1 MPRIGTF
8 YQNHLKRKMFNKILF
23 LYSIAL
29 IILFV
34 TVSFLVYRYYEQR
47 VIQEKMD
54 KNLQTIDIVSVYMN
68 QQVERMQS
76 NIQELYTDA
85 VVNEDLNYFLTH
97 EYTTYLEHRLNRYFN
112 SENYQ
117 GKGIDT
123 YLKSIVES
131 EIGIENLILYSYEKR
146 FFYILNQS
154 YQDRITSP
162 ISDLEETKWLKEL
175 KNQSWRSLEDGALL
189 ERKLEGKSL
198 FMYARTLQDP
208 VSLKTNGLMIFDFNT
223 DQIIKS
229 IPGMTEDK
237 RGKFVIV
244 TPSGEV
250 IYDSGNEYYGKTY
263 PYWRELQT
271 PKEWYALEEPSKV
284 NLINI
289 GNTGLVIAGIIPI
302 STIQESV
309 HTVRNTLIG
318 VTLLCIV
325 VSFAFTFTVIR
336 RFSKK
341 IRKIMLHTSRLQG
354 GDLSARIRM
363 EGEDELQQISESF
376 NYMCDRL
383 ESYIENMYVSEIRQK
398 SAELSALQ
406 AQINPHFLYN
416 TLESIRMKALASG
429 NRDVGQMIYLL
440 ADIFRNMI
448 RNKTNISLSEE
459 IAMCASYL
467 ELFQFRYEDTL
478 IVHTQINSSIANCK
492 VLKLLIQPI
501 VENYVVH
508 GFRPN
513 ATDNRISIT
522 AHIVNERIVVKVMDN
537 GKGITKET
545 LAGIEKRLRQNHSM
559 ESLPS
564 NSLGLFNV
572 NERIRLTY
580 GNEYGIR
587 IWSEVNEGT
596 EVSLEIPAWK
606 EEPLA

>member
-23 LYSIAL
+23 LYTIAL

-34 TVSFLVYRYYEQR
+34 TVAILAYRYYEQR

-85 VVNEDLNYFLTH
+85 AVSEDLNYFLTH
-97 EYTTYLEHRLNRYFN
+97 DYSTYLEHRLNRYYIN
-112 SENYQ
+112 ENYQ

-123 YLKSIVES
+123 YLKSIVNE
-131 EIGIENLILYSYEKR
+131 EAGIENLILYSYEKK

-162 ISDLEETKWLKEL
+162 ISESEETKWLKEIT
-175 KNQSWRSLEDGALL
+175 NQSWRSLDDGALL
-189 ERKLEGKSL
+189 ERRVEGKSL
-198 FMYARTLQDP
+198 FMYARMLQDP
-208 VSLKTNGLMIFDFNT
+208 ITLKTNGLMIFDFNT

-229 IPGMTEDK
+229 IHSKTEDR
-237 RGKFVIV
+237 RGNFVIA
-244 TPSGEV
+244 TPTGEV
-250 IYDSGNEYYGKTY
+250 IYDSENKYYGKKY
-263 PYWRELQT
+263 PYWNELQSQ
-271 PKEWYALEEPSKV
+271 KEWYVLDEPSKV

-289 GNTGLVIAGIIPI
+289 GNTGLVIAGIMPL
-302 STIQESV
+302 STIQKSV
-309 HTVRNTLIG
+309 NTVRNSLIG
-318 VTLLCIV
+318 VTLLGIAL
-325 VSFAFTFTVIR
+325 SFAFTFTVIR

-383 ESYIENMYVSEIRQK
+383 ESYIEKMYVSEIRQK

-416 TLESIRMKALASG
+416 TLESIRMKAFASG

-440 ADIFRNMI
+440 AGIFRNMI
-448 RNKTNISLSEE
+448 RNQTSIKLAEE
-459 IAMCASYL
+459 INMCSTYL
-467 ELFQFRYEDTL
+467 ELFRFRYENKLMVD
-478 IVHTQINSSIANCK
+478 IRMDSSIAGCK

-508 GFRPN
+508 GFRP
-513 ATDNRISIT
+513 DSGENRISIT
-522 AHIVNERIVVKVMDN
+522 ADQVEGRIVIRVTDN
-537 GKGITKET
+537 GKGISQVRLDE
-545 LAGIEKRLRQNHSM
+545 IEKRLKPVYAGAS
-559 ESLPS
+559 ETSD
-564 NSLGLFNV
+564 SLGLFNV

-580 GNEYGIR
+580 GNDYGLRIR
-587 IWSEVNEGT
+587 SEENTGT
-596 EVSLEIPAWK
+596 EVILELPVLK
-606 EEPLA
+606 EEAIA